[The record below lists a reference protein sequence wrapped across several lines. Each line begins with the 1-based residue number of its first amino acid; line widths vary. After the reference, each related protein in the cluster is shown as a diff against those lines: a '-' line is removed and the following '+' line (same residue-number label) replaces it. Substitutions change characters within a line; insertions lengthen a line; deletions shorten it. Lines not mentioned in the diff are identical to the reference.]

1 MGGMSAE
8 DGGLS
13 VALGTGVGAMK
24 KLFAYAAIALFG
36 TGALI
41 VTTHSNAK
49 SGGFAGG
56 FKGNPWMFAK
66 PHFAPHLHA
75 AAPHHFA
82 LAHNF
87 AHRHRFARGFGF
99 DFPYADFDAPYAEPQ
114 IIEVPREADDDV
126 PAPTGPRRVSVWR
139 GNSPDSTACSVQ
151 NVTVPSSQG
160 GDATVR
166 VIRC

>member
-1 MGGMSAE
+1 M

-13 VALGTGVGAMK
+13 VAPGTGESAMK
-24 KLFAYAAIALFG
+24 KLFAYAAIALLG
-36 TGALI
+36 AGALMI
-41 VTTHSNAK
+41 ATHSDAK

-56 FKGNPWMFAK
+56 FRGHWAFAK
-66 PHFAPHLHA
+66 PHFAPPLHA
-75 AAPHHFA
+75 VPQHHFA
-82 LAHNF
+82 LAHPF

-99 DFPYADFDAPYAEPQ
+99 DFPYADFGAPYAEPQ

-126 PAPTGPRRVSVWR
+126 PASTGPRRVSVWR